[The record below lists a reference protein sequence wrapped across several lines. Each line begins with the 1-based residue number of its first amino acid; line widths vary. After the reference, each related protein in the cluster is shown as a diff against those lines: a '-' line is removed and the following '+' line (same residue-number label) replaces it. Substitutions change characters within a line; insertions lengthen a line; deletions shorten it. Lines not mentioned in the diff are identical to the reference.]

1 MLLHGY
7 VISEMRKRL
16 PLLMLWVLLNG
27 IALHAGEG
35 PDQTLPVKERVS
47 VASHIFA
54 DVQIFFGHWE
64 GIPNFDLN
72 AEYSAYLDKVL
83 ASSSRKAFDFATLEF
98 MAKLQNGHS
107 GFRDAWLQDTYG
119 QQLNFYAYPVDGQ
132 WVVTRSELSDL
143 KVGDV
148 LAALNGEPF
157 ESFYR
162 RCRPYISASDERWR
176 KRALFEYPYLF
187 PERFELTLDHGRSVT
202 VHRQGAFR
210 SAGSEN
216 TKIDASNHERV
227 LLIRIPGFHTANLE
241 ADAVEALRNASS
253 AKAVIIDVRGNH
265 GGSTPQTLIAALM
278 DRPYRWFSESTPARI
293 GSFQL
298 YGSMG
303 THTDLRWFGG
313 IEEPTDVLYKGSLYL
328 LTDGGCFSAC
338 EDFVVGFKDNHRA
351 TIIGERT
358 AGSSGQPYQHRF
370 ENGMVF
376 GLSAKRESMPDGSP
390 FEGVGIAPDIEVDV
404 HAADVISGRDPVLEK
419 ALSLAKSSGS
429 R

>member
-72 AEYSAYLDKVL
+72 GEYSAYLDKVL
-83 ASSSRKAFDFATLEF
+83 ASSSRKAFDSATLEL

-148 LAALNGEPF
+148 RIDPPFDAREQSLHARAVAMNGITASIHSSIGCWTGENFTLPL
-157 ESFYR
+157 
-162 RCRPYISASDERWR
+162 RP
-176 KRALFEYPYLF
+176 
-187 PERFELTLDHGRSVT
+187 V
-202 VHRQGAFR
+202 
-210 SAGSEN
+210 
-216 TKIDASNHERV
+216 
-227 LLIRIPGFHTANLE
+227 
-241 ADAVEALRNASS
+241 
-253 AKAVIIDVRGNH
+253 
-265 GGSTPQTLIAALM
+265 
-278 DRPYRWFSESTPARI
+278 
-293 GSFQL
+293 
-298 YGSMG
+298 
-303 THTDLRWFGG
+303 
-313 IEEPTDVLYKGSLYL
+313 
-328 LTDGGCFSAC
+328 C
-338 EDFVVGFKDNHRA
+338 E
-351 TIIGERT
+351 
-358 AGSSGQPYQHRF
+358 
-370 ENGMVF
+370 
-376 GLSAKRESMPDGSP
+376 
-390 FEGVGIAPDIEVDV
+390 
-404 HAADVISGRDPVLEK
+404 
-419 ALSLAKSSGS
+419 
-429 R
+429 